1 MQESHLNPQERVAV
15 LGTAFMEFA
24 SPRPQALV
32 ETLQRMGFRVVGR
45 QRSGGAVLMR
55 QATVDFIVTT
65 APASHAVGFAAQHGP
80 SCAGMAFRVAD
91 AAAAMTTALARG
103 ARALP
108 ATPASLLPGHALE
121 GIGGSA
127 LYLVDDAALA
137 ALHAQFDFDRP
148 EEEPMPPDTAPF
160 VRVDHVTHCVRPGNM
175 TRWVEFY
182 KRVFGFVEVFKF
194 LAGDAS
200 NGFDTIAV
208 RDPDSTA
215 CVTVVSPIGQASQIQ
230 EFIDEYR
237 GEGIQHIA
245 LFSDDLYAKVE
256 RLRDQGVA
264 FLPTPAAYYDAL
276 DERLPGHGEDVA
288 RMKSLDMLLDGAA
301 TGENPDE
308 RSRILLQI
316 FTRKMVGP
324 IFFEAIQ
331 RKGDTSFGEGNAKAL
346 FEAIKREQAGSV
358 PRAGAPS

>member
-1 MQESHLNPQERVAV
+1 MTDVAERVRV

-24 SPRPQALV
+24 SPEPQALV
-32 ETLQRMGFRVVGR
+32 GVLQGMGFRPVAR
-45 QRSGGAVLMR
+45 HRTNQAVLMR
-55 QATVDFIVTT
+55 QATVDFIVTQQ
-65 APASHAVGFAAQHGP
+65 PGSHGMGFAAQHGP

-91 AAAAMTTALARG
+91 SAQAMALARQRG
-103 ARALP
+103 AKPLDAP
-108 ATPASLLPGHALE
+108 SLLPGCALQ

-127 LYLVDDAALA
+127 LYLVDDAALK
-137 ALHAQFDFDRP
+137 ALYAQFDFSEDTTP
-148 EEEPMPPDTAPF
+148 EVAAPF
-160 VRVDHVTHCVRPGNM
+160 VRVDHVTHCVHPGNM
-175 TRWVEFY
+175 DQWVSFY
-182 KRVFGFVEVFKF
+182 KNIFGFQEVFKF
-194 LAGDAS
+194 VAGDAT

-215 CVTVVSPIGQASQIQ
+215 CVTVVEPMGKTSQIQ

-237 GEGIQHIA
+237 GEGIQHVA
-245 LFSDDLYAKVE
+245 LFSNDLYTSVE
-256 RLRDQGVA
+256 RLTASGVE

-276 DERLPGHGEDVA
+276 DARLPGHGEDVP
-288 RMKSLDMLLDGAA
+288 RMKSLGMLLDGAA

-308 RSRILLQI
+308 RARFLLQI

-346 FEAIKREQAGSV
+346 FEAIKREQDGAATDAV
-358 PRAGAPS
+358 RTAGA